1 MGKAGQALKQVLT
14 SYDISQSQLATE
26 LGVERPI
33 VFRWFHEQTD
43 PTAETVAEI
52 VRAIQIIDPEASRE
66 FVEIYLGHLT
76 TNAPTNLIRLDSG
89 QLPESDQVDVVA
101 LSRLFSNITTS
112 YKYLFF
118 LSLLDIL
125 KRRQFEVL
133 SSISFKEIIVEMLAN
148 AWYPHTYFKL
158 SFGTQDKIAQKLDSL
173 TLEITASILKF
184 TDTNKKLLRTTI
196 AFQDLSDSINY
207 LKRYVPFRLIAP
219 FLDAELKAAKVSKGR
234 GNDLEKAIP
243 AIADHY
249 FDSQKPLYKFDQTDY
264 NHCESIFI
272 HPDWATYLEKHY
284 AIIRGWASW
293 EWVKYMQQRN
303 PNTPNIVSKI
313 FMPQQ
318 RGSLSSQTKYWKQVL
333 AVQPVSC
340 IYSGQL
346 LDQENLSLDHY
357 LPWSFVAHDQLWNL
371 IPTHPS
377 VNASKSNNLPSVTYF
392 NDFVEL
398 QYLGLTASYQ
408 VLSHQKWLKAVES
421 HISELK
427 MSDAEDLLDIE
438 KLRKAYELTIHPL
451 MSLATIQGFSPDW
464 SYH

>member
-26 LGVERPI
+26 LGVELPI

-66 FVEIYLGHLT
+66 FVELYLGHLT
-76 TNAPTNLIRLDSG
+76 TNAPMNLIRLDSG

-101 LSRLFSNITTS
+101 LSRLFSNTTTS

-133 SSISFKEIIVEMLAN
+133 SLISFKEIIVEMLAN

-173 TLEITASILKF
+173 TLEITDPILKF
-184 TDTNKKLLRTTI
+184 TDTNKNLLRKTI
-196 AFQDLSDSINY
+196 VSQDLRNLIID

-219 FLDAELKAAKVSKGR
+219 FLEAELKAANVSKGR
-234 GNDLEKAIP
+234 GNDL
-243 AIADHY
+243 
-249 FDSQKPLYKFDQTDY
+249 
-264 NHCESIFI
+264 
-272 HPDWATYLEKHY
+272 
-284 AIIRGWASW
+284 
-293 EWVKYMQQRN
+293 
-303 PNTPNIVSKI
+303 
-313 FMPQQ
+313 
-318 RGSLSSQTKYWKQVL
+318 
-333 AVQPVSC
+333 
-340 IYSGQL
+340 
-346 LDQENLSLDHY
+346 
-357 LPWSFVAHDQLWNL
+357 
-371 IPTHPS
+371 PS
-377 VNASKSNNLPSVTYF
+377 ETYF

-398 QYLGLTASYQ
+398 QYFGLTASYQ

-438 KLRKAYELTIHPL
+438 KLRKAYELMINPL